1 MFASLWSSVLGSLNR
16 TWFPVSAPVV
26 KNQPASAG
34 DARGVSSVLGLG
46 RFPGKQNGTPPQY
59 SYLENSMDRTA
70 YGPWGWKDLGMS
82 DHYKNEAH
90 SYHVKLASLT
100 IFQMY
105 M

>member
-1 MFASLWSSVLGSLNR
+1 
-16 TWFPVSAPVV
+16 
-26 KNQPASAG
+26 
-34 DARGVSSVLGLG
+34 
-46 RFPGKQNGTPPQY
+46 
-59 SYLENSMDRTA
+59 MDGTA